1 VGDKHNTIK
10 GKRQKNALTKR
21 ETKRMGQRGRE
32 RERERDN
39 ARKDVDEYASE
50 DKHLKALRK

>member
-32 RERERDN
+32 RDN